1 MSMSS
6 EQVGNSGDRGSE
18 TATEERTLNRYS
30 APEGNDFAVGNPGG
44 GAPKGNQNPA
54 KHHVYS
60 VPSNLTEHLSDE
72 DLGFIRDLSEA
83 YIESAPFG
91 PEDPRSERILIT
103 CIKVWQEHAA
113 EAQIAKE
120 GLSEDVTVG
129 IGQDGTPITEADSH
143 HLRRAANQLN
153 KEVRLT
159 LKDLGLMNS
168 AEKQQAEATESLA
181 TILAGENDG

>member
-6 EQVGNSGDRGSE
+6 EQAKNSGDRGSE
-18 TATEERTLNRYS
+18 TATEEQTLNRYS

-44 GAPKGNQNPA
+44 GAPEGNQNPA

-60 VPSNLTEHLSDE
+60 VPSNLIEHLSDE
-72 DLGFIRDLSEA
+72 DLGFIHKLSEA
-83 YIESAPFG
+83 YIEAAPFG
-91 PEDPRSERILIT
+91 PKDPRSERILIT

-120 GLSEDVTVG
+120 GLSEDVTVAMSDSG
-129 IGQDGTPITEADSH
+129 PVTKAESH

-181 TILAGENDG
+181 SILADENDD

>member
-1 MSMSS
+1 MY
-6 EQVGNSGDRGSE
+6 
-18 TATEERTLNRYS
+18 ATPT
-30 APEGNDFAVGNPGG
+30 
-44 GAPKGNQNPA
+44 
-54 KHHVYS
+54 
-60 VPSNLTEHLSDE
+60 NLAEHLEDE
-72 DLGFIRDLSEA
+72 DLSFINDLAET
-83 YIESAPFG
+83 YIEAAPFDKD
-91 PEDPRSERILIT
+91 DPRAERVLIT
-103 CIKVWQEHAA
+103 CIKVWQEHSA

-129 IGQDGTPITEADSH
+129 ISQDGTPITKVDSH

-181 TILAGENDG
+181 TILAEENDG

>member
-1 MSMSS
+1 MK
-6 EQVGNSGDRGSE
+6 EIIDAQLEERSE
-18 TATEERTLNRYS
+18 TATEKQTLRNGNNRHT
-30 APEGNDFAVGNPGG
+30 APEGNDYAKGNSGG
-44 GAPKGNQNPA
+44 RPPSGNQNPA

-60 VPSNLTEHLSDE
+60 VPSNLIEHLSDE
-72 DLGFIRDLSEA
+72 DLGFIHKLSEA
-83 YIESAPFG
+83 YIEAAPFG
-91 PEDPRSERILIT
+91 PKDPRSERILIT

-120 GLSEDVTVG
+120 GLSEDVTVAMSDSG
-129 IGQDGTPITEADSH
+129 PVTKAESH

-181 TILAGENDG
+181 SILADENDD

>member
-1 MSMSS
+1 MNKNT
-6 EQVGNSGDRGSE
+6 ENRGKEGSQ
-18 TATEERTLNRYS
+18 TATKEQLRTQF
-30 APEGNDFAVGNPGG
+30 AEGNIEASKHSAG
-44 GAPKGNQNPA
+44 GAPENNQNPA

-60 VPSNLTEHLSDE
+60 APSNLTEHLSDE
-72 DLGFIRDLSEA
+72 DLAFINDLAEA
-83 YIESAPFG
+83 YIEVAPFDKD
-91 PEDPRSERILIT
+91 DPRAERVLIT
-103 CIKVWQEHAA
+103 CIKVWQEHSA

-168 AEKQQAEATESLA
+168 AEKQQAEATKSLA
-181 TILAGENDG
+181 SILAGENDD